1 MTVFSKRYHPP
12 GTAPG
17 TLAGA
22 AVEAG
27 ALNISLINYTADRI
41 EEFEKAG
48 IADCR
53 KSLDRPDKTW
63 IHVTGR
69 PDPKLLTDLGQFFGL
84 HPLALE
90 DVLNAGQRP
99 KADVYEGQLFVVMSE
114 MRQTDD
120 GLSAVQISFFQG
132 ENFVISIQEDGAKDL
147 FEPIRRRLR
156 QAGSRLR
163 TKDSD
168 FLLYALIDLVVDRK
182 FPLLERIGER
192 IEKLDDE
199 LLEKP
204 SRTSVGQIH
213 ELKRDLLV
221 IRRFCWPEREVIG
234 WLLRDDASLIG
245 REVRTYLRD
254 CYDHA
259 VQIIDLLET
268 YREMVSMQMEVY
280 LSAVSHRLN
289 EIIRVLTV
297 ISTIFIPL
305 TFITSLYGMNFQYMP
320 ELHTHWGY
328 PLVLLVMGV
337 LAVLMILWFWRRGWL
352 RRTDR

>member
-1 MTVFSKRYHPP
+1 MTVFQKRYHPP

-27 ALNISLINYTADRI
+27 ALNISLVNYTSDHI
-41 EEFEKAG
+41 EEVQKAG

-53 KSLDRPDKTW
+53 MSLDRPDKTW

-69 PDPKLLTDLGQFFGL
+69 PDPQLLTDIGRFFGL

-90 DVLNAGQRP
+90 DVLNGGQRP
-99 KADVYEGQLFVVMSE
+99 KADVYEGQLFVIMAE
-114 MRQTDD
+114 MRQGEE
-120 GLSAVQISFFQG
+120 GLHAVQISLFQG
-132 ENFVISIQEDGAKDL
+132 ENFVISLQEDGAADL

-156 QAGSRLR
+156 QPGSRLR
-163 TKDSD
+163 TKESD
-168 FLLYALIDLVVDRK
+168 YLLYALIDVLIDRK

-192 IEKLDDE
+192 IETLDDE
-199 LLEKP
+199 LLERP
-204 SRTSVGQIH
+204 SRGSVRQIH
-213 ELKRDLLV
+213 ALKRDLLV
-221 IRRFCWPEREVIG
+221 FRRFCWPEREVIG
-234 WLLRDDASLIG
+234 WLLRDEESLIG

-254 CYDHA
+254 CYDHS

-280 LSAVSHRLN
+280 LSSISHRLN

-305 TFITSLYGMNFQYMP
+305 TFITGLYGMNFEFMP
-320 ELHTHWGY
+320 ELRSPWGY
-328 PLVLLVMGV
+328 PAVLLAMGGV
-337 LAVLMILWFWRRGWL
+337 AAVLILWFWRRGWL
-352 RRTDR
+352 GRS

>member
-1 MTVFSKRYHPP
+1 MTAHQRYHPP
-12 GTAPG
+12 GTSPG

-27 ALNISLINYTADRI
+27 ALSIFLINYTSDHI
-41 EEFEKAG
+41 EAIQQAG

-53 KSLDRPDKTW
+53 MSLDRPDKTW

-69 PDPKLLTDLGQFFGL
+69 PDPQLLADLGHFFGL

-90 DVLNAGQRP
+90 DVLSGGQRP
-99 KADVYEGQLFVVMSE
+99 KADVYEGQLFVVLSE
-114 MRQTDD
+114 IRQGEE
-120 GLSAVQISFFQG
+120 GLQAVQTSFFQG
-132 ENFVISIQEDGAKDL
+132 ENFVISIQEDGAQDL

-156 QAGSRLR
+156 QPGSRLR
-163 TKDSD
+163 TKESD
-168 FLLYALIDLVVDRK
+168 YLLYALIDLVVDRK

-192 IEKLDDE
+192 IEHLDDE
-199 LLEKP
+199 LLERP
-204 SRTSVGQIH
+204 SRSSVAQIH
-213 ELKRDLLV
+213 DLRRDLLV
-221 IRRFCWPEREVIG
+221 VRRFCWPEREVIG
-234 WLLRDDASLIG
+234 WLLRDEESLIG

-254 CYDHA
+254 CYDHS

-280 LSAVSHRLN
+280 LSSISHRLN

-305 TFITSLYGMNFQYMP
+305 TFITGLYGMNFEFMP
-320 ELHTHWGY
+320 ELRLPWGY
-328 PLVLLVMGV
+328 PLVLLVMGMV
-337 LAVLMILWFWRRGWL
+337 VMLLILWFWRRGWL
-352 RRTDR
+352 GRS

>member
-1 MTVFSKRYHPP
+1 MTVFHKRYHPP

-27 ALNISLINYTADRI
+27 KLTISLINYTAERI
-41 EEFEKAG
+41 GEFAKAS

-53 KSLDRPDKTW
+53 QSLDLPDKTW
-63 IHVTGR
+63 IQVTGR
-69 PDPKLLTDLGQFFGL
+69 PDPGLLTDLGQYFGL

-99 KADVYEGQLFVVMSE
+99 KADTYDGQLFVAMSE
-114 MRQTDD
+114 MRQTDN
-120 GLSAVQISFFQG
+120 GLSAVQVSFFLGQ
-132 ENFVISIQEDGAKDL
+132 NFVISIQEDGAEDL
-147 FEPIRRRLR
+147 FEPIHRRLR
-156 QAGSRLR
+156 QPGSRLR
-163 TKDSD
+163 TKESD
-168 FLLYALIDLVVDRK
+168 YLLYALIDVVVDLK

-192 IEKLDDE
+192 IETLDDE
-199 LLEKP
+199 LLDKP
-204 SRTSVGQIH
+204 SRDLVGQIH

-245 REVRTYLRD
+245 RESRTYLRD
-254 CYDHA
+254 CYDHS

-268 YREMVSMQMEVY
+268 YREMVAMQMELY
-280 LSAVSHRLN
+280 LSSISHRLN

-305 TFITSLYGMNFQYMP
+305 TFITSLYGMNFDAMP
-320 ELHTHWGY
+320 ELRSAWGY
-328 PLVLLVMGV
+328 PIVLLVMFV
-337 LAVLMILWFWRRGWL
+337 MALLMILWFRRRGWL
-352 RRTDR
+352 GRS

>member
-1 MTVFSKRYHPP
+1 MTVFHKRYHPP

-27 ALNISLINYTADRI
+27 ALNIVLINYTAEHV
-41 EEFEKAG
+41 EEIQKASIG
-48 IADCR
+48 DCR
-53 KSLDRPDKTW
+53 MSLDRPDKTW

-69 PDPKLLTDLGQFFGL
+69 PDPQLLTDLGRFFGL

-99 KADVYEGQLFVVMSE
+99 KADVYEGQLFVVLSE
-114 MRQTDD
+114 MRQTQD
-120 GLSAVQISFFQG
+120 GLQALQVSFFQG
-132 ENFVISIQEDGAKDL
+132 ENFVISIQEDGAEDL
-147 FEPIRRRLR
+147 FEPIRKRLR
-156 QAGSRLR
+156 HAGSRIR
-163 TKDSD
+163 AKDSD
-168 FLLYALIDLVVDRK
+168 YLLYALIDVLVDRK

-192 IEKLDDE
+192 IEQLDDE

-204 SRTSVGQIH
+204 SRSSVGQIH
-213 ELKRDLLV
+213 ELKRDLLIV
-221 IRRFCWPEREVIG
+221 RRFCWPEREVIG
-234 WLLRDDASLIG
+234 WLLRDEASLIG
-245 REVRTYLRD
+245 REARTYLRD

-305 TFITSLYGMNFQYMP
+305 TFITSLYGMNFEFMP
-320 ELHTHWGY
+320 ELRSPWGY
-328 PLVLLVMGV
+328 PAVLLVMAA
-337 LAVLMILWFWRRGWL
+337 LAILMILWFWRRGWL
-352 RRTDR
+352 RRS

>member
-1 MTVFSKRYHPP
+1 MTVFQTRYPPP

-22 AVEAG
+22 AIEAG
-27 ALNISLINYTADRI
+27 TLNISLINYTADRI
-41 EEFEKAG
+41 EEFGRAG

-53 KSLDRPDKTW
+53 QSLDHPDKTW

-69 PDPKLLTDLGQFFGL
+69 PDPQLLTDLGEFFGL

-90 DVLNAGQRP
+90 DVLNQGQRP
-99 KADVYEGQLFVVMSE
+99 KADVYDDQLFVVMSE
-114 MRQTDD
+114 MRQTPN
-120 GLSAVQISFFQG
+120 GLAAAQVSFFLG
-132 ENFVISIQEDGAKDL
+132 PNFVISIQEDGAEDL

-156 QAGSRLR
+156 QNGSRLR

-168 FLLYALIDLVVDRK
+168 YLLYALIDVVVDRK
-182 FPLLERIGER
+182 FPVLERIGER
-192 IEKLDDE
+192 IEQLDNE

-204 SRTSVGQIH
+204 SRAAVGEIH
-213 ELKRDLLV
+213 EMKRDLLV
-221 IRRFCWPEREVIG
+221 VRRFCWPEREVIG
-234 WLLRDDASLIG
+234 WLLRDEASLIG
-245 REVRTYLRD
+245 GESRTYLRD

-268 YREMVSMQMEVY
+268 YREMVAMQMEVY
-280 LSAVSHRLN
+280 LSAISHRLN

-305 TFITSLYGMNFQYMP
+305 TFITSLYGMNFDAMP
-320 ELHTHWGY
+320 ELHSPWGY
-328 PLVLLVMGV
+328 PIVVALMAGIA
-337 LAVLMILWFWRRGWL
+337 LAMIFWFWRRGWL
-352 RRTDR
+352 RRS

>member
-1 MTVFSKRYHPP
+1 MTVFQKRYHPP
-12 GTAPG
+12 GTSPG

-22 AVEAG
+22 AIEAG
-27 ALNISLINYTADRI
+27 ALKITLINYTADHL
-41 EEFEKAG
+41 EEVQKAG
-48 IADCR
+48 IGDCR
-53 KSLDRPDKTW
+53 MSLDRPDKTW

-69 PDPKLLTDLGQFFGL
+69 PDPQLLTDLGRFFGL

-99 KADVYEGQLFVVMSE
+99 KADVYEGQLFLILSE
-114 MRQTDD
+114 MRQTAD
-120 GLSAVQISFFQG
+120 GLQPLQVSFFQG
-132 ENFVISIQEDGAKDL
+132 ENFVISIQEDGAEDL
-147 FEPIRRRLR
+147 FEPIRKRLR
-156 QAGSRLR
+156 QASSRIR
-163 TKDSD
+163 TKDTD
-168 FLLYALIDLVVDRK
+168 YLLYALIDVVVDRK
-182 FPLLERIGER
+182 FPVLERIGER
-192 IEKLDDE
+192 IEQLDDE

-204 SRTSVGQIH
+204 SRDLVGQIH
-213 ELKRDLLV
+213 ALKRDLLAV
-221 IRRFCWPEREVIG
+221 RRFCWPEREVIG
-234 WLLRDDASLIG
+234 WLLRDEASLIG
-245 REVRTYLRD
+245 REARTYLRD

-305 TFITSLYGMNFQYMP
+305 TFITSLYGMNFEFMP
-320 ELHTHWGY
+320 ELHAPWGY
-328 PLVLLVMGV
+328 PAVLLVMAG

-352 RRTDR
+352 RRT

>member
-1 MTVFSKRYHPP
+1 MTVFQKRYHPP

-27 ALNISLINYTADRI
+27 ALNIALINYTAEHI
-41 EEFEKAG
+41 EEFEKASIG
-48 IADCR
+48 DCR
-53 KSLDRPDKTW
+53 MSLDRPDKTW

-99 KADVYEGQLFVVMSE
+99 KADVYEGQLFVVLSE
-114 MRQTDD
+114 MRQTPD
-120 GLSAVQISFFQG
+120 GLQAVQVSFFQG
-132 ENFVISIQEDGAKDL
+132 ENFVISIQEDGAEDL
-147 FEPIRRRLR
+147 FAPIRKRLH

-163 TKDSD
+163 SKDSD
-168 FLLYALIDLVVDRK
+168 YLLYALIDVVVDRK

-192 IEKLDDE
+192 IEQLDDE
-199 LLEKP
+199 LLERP
-204 SRTSVGQIH
+204 SRGAVGEIH
-213 ELKRDLLV
+213 ALKRDLV
-221 IRRFCWPEREVIG
+221 VVRRYCWPEREVIG
-234 WLLRDDASLIG
+234 WLLRDEASLIG
-245 REVRTYLRD
+245 REARTYLRD

-305 TFITSLYGMNFQYMP
+305 TFITSLYGMNFKFMP
-320 ELHTHWGY
+320 ELHSRWGY
-328 PLVLLVMGV
+328 PVVLLVMMG
-337 LAVLMILWFWRRGWL
+337 LAGLMIFWFWRRGWL
-352 RRTDR
+352 RRS